1 MSEHRDYETLETKAV
16 HAGEPEPRID
26 GAVVTPI
33 FQSSTYFYG
42 GETDYHD
49 IRYVR
54 LSNSPN
60 HRVLHA
66 KLAALE
72 NGEAAL
78 VTASG
83 MAAISAAMLALL
95 STGEHMLAL
104 DCLYGGTHNF
114 VTKDLPHLGIEHTFI
129 DGHDR
134 GAWEAAL
141 RPETRLIYVET
152 LTNPLIQMPDLPGV
166 VAFARKHGLTS
177 IVDNTFASPVNF
189 RPPEIGFDLS
199 IHSATKYLNGHTD
212 LAAGAIVGRK
222 DLVARVKR
230 RLDHL
235 GGLLDPHA
243 CYLLQRGIKTLPV
256 RVRYQNASALRLA
269 RFLESHPA
277 VSTVHYTGLE
287 SHPQH
292 QMADRLLD
300 GHGGMLSF
308 ELEGGL
314 EAAESLLSRL
324 TIPLMAPSLGGVE
337 TLIVRPAAA
346 VHVGL
351 TPEERAASGISD
363 GLIRLSVGLEG
374 TDELIA
380 DFEQALTA

>member
-1 MSEHRDYETLETKAV
+1 MKEYREYEALETKAV

-33 FQSSTYFYG
+33 FQSSTYLYG

-60 HRVLHA
+60 HKVLHA

-72 NGEAAL
+72 SGEDAL

-83 MAAISAAMLALL
+83 MAAISAAMLTLL

-114 VTKDLPHLGIEHTFI
+114 VTKDLPDLGIEHTFV

-134 GAWEAAL
+134 SAWEAAL

-166 VAFARKHGLTS
+166 VEFARQHGLTS

-212 LAAGAIVGRK
+212 LAAGAIIGRK
-222 DLVARVKR
+222 DLVAKVKR

-256 RVRYQNASALRLA
+256 RVRYQNESALRLA

-277 VSTVHYTGLE
+277 VTTVHYTGLE

-292 QMADRLLD
+292 QIAERLLD

-314 EAAESLLSRL
+314 EAAESLMSRL
-324 TIPLMAPSLGGVE
+324 TIPLVAPSLGGVE
-337 TLIVRPAAA
+337 TLIVRPAVA

-380 DFEQALTA
+380 DFERALPA